1 MDRAKDVE
9 QCFVDSGLG
18 SDGCAALQ
26 HRAYD
31 VWLYIGLTQGFRASA
46 DRFVPS
52 DALLAKV
59 EVAGSIPVVRSTVG
73 RDPCTVGG
81 PGHWCGWNADQTNG
95 ECPCSVVHGW
105 KWSEIDTRSKR

>member
-1 MDRAKDVE
+1 MDRAKVVE

-26 HRAYD
+26 QRAYD

-59 EVAGSIPVVRSTVG
+59 EVAGSIPVVRSRQASPLLSRGAPISRRRPSYQRLAVDH
-73 RDPCTVGG
+73 RPAVR
-81 PGHWCGWNADQTNG
+81 W
-95 ECPCSVVHGW
+95 
-105 KWSEIDTRSKR
+105 